1 MPEIDDL
8 LAQADKL
15 RPLDDD
21 DPKKE
26 PLTAIVDRINE
37 IRAQE
42 AAAAMDPPPDV
53 APAPQVEAPAPAKSK
68 K

>member
-37 IRAQE
+37 LRAQE
-42 AAAAMDPPPDV
+42 AAAAMDPPTS
-53 APAPQVEAPAPAKSK
+53 APLQNEAPAPTKPK